1 MKYESKKLKSRI
13 GIALTAAAVTALPMT
28 AFAAEDAAMDSY
40 DLDTVEVVG
49 QRPVSQP
56 VETVEEPAEET
67 PNVYAGGQVSNTV
80 TLGALGEKKAL
91 DVPFNIVGYTEA
103 QIKNT
108 QVSLLAD
115 LLANDP
121 SVSNQTLSGVSS
133 AWNVRGFKSQHQ
145 DVQLNGL
152 YGIAPRFYGGTESL
166 ERVDVLKGPAV
177 LLSGIA
183 PNGSLGGVVN
193 YTTKRAGK
201 EPLNRITMSYGD
213 GGIFTQQ
220 IDIGRRTTDGKAGV
234 RVNVLN
240 RNGDSS
246 FDEHNRTNSLA
257 IGADYQGERYRIG
270 FDYGLVYNKVEDQQ
284 YQVTVG
290 KNDAVG
296 SALRTAWGSMP
307 RVSHDTK
314 FGAYGGYRTLHEH
327 YGMVSG
333 EYDFSK
339 NWMGFLKFGMRTT
352 KMESI
357 DNNFLVNRADGR
369 TGVTYNYKNQL
380 NKADSIEFGVRGK
393 VQTGALKHELT
404 LAANRI
410 HYTRYMRNRK
420 IGTGTTNF
428 WNINL
433 QIPNNPYN
441 WSQPKNDENTLTG
454 FSVADIISTADERW
468 QFVIGGR
475 QQNVKIDNYNT
486 TTGKIKSS
494 YDKSVFTPA
503 FALVYKPKASMSV
516 YANYMQGLDAGD
528 AVVTADDAANDGTA
542 FAPFKTKQYE
552 FGVKYDFGRWA
563 TTISAFNIKSP
574 TLIADIANPVGTK
587 YNYYPTGEVRHRG
600 LEWNFFGEPVKGTRL
615 IGGLMLLDAKYTK
628 SQGGAY
634 NGNRVPATS
643 RWSGVL
649 GLEHDL
655 KSVPGLTFTTRLTY
669 NSSAYINEAN
679 DFSIKPWT
687 TWDLGARYKFNAGS
701 TPMTVRMDVYNV
713 TNRNYWRA
721 LINNGVF
728 LGKERTFMLSVT
740 ADF

>member
-56 VETVEEPAEET
+56 VETVEEPAEEP

-91 DVPFNIVGYTEA
+91 DVPFNIVGYTEE

-121 SVSNQTLSGVSS
+121 SISNQTLSGVSS
-133 AWNVRGFKSQHQ
+133 AWNVRGFKSQQQ

-152 YGIAPRFYGGTESL
+152 YGVAPRFYGGTESA
-166 ERVDVLKGPAV
+166 ERVDILKGPAV

-183 PNGSLGGVVN
+183 PNGSIGGVVN
-193 YTTKRAGK
+193 YVTKRAPAT
-201 EPLNRITMSYGD
+201 PLNRVTMSYGD

-220 IDIGRRTTDGKAGV
+220 VDIGRRTADGKAGV

-290 KNDAVG
+290 DNRPAG
-296 SALRTAWGSMP
+296 TTLRKAWGSMP
-307 RVSHDTK
+307 SLPHGTK
-314 FGAYGGYRTLHEH
+314 FGAYGGYRSVHEH
-327 YGMVSG
+327 YGMISG

-339 NWMGFLKFGMRTT
+339 DWTGFLKFGMRAT
-352 KMESI
+352 KMEYLY
-357 DNNFLVNRADGR
+357 NNFQITNTAGR
-369 TGVTYNYKNQL
+369 VSARYQYNNQL
-380 NKADSIEFGVRGK
+380 NKADSVEAGVRGK
-393 VQTGALKHELT
+393 LHTGDLEHELT
-404 LAANRI
+404 VSANRI
-410 HYTRYMRNRK
+410 HYARYMSQ
-420 IGTGTTNF
+420 IPISTATTNL
-428 WNINL
+428 WNISL
-433 QIPNNPYN
+433 QMPNNPYG
-441 WSQPKNDENTLTG
+441 WSEELNDENTLTSIG
-454 FSVADIISTADERW
+454 ISDIISTKDGRW
-468 QFVIGGR
+468 QTILGGR
-475 QQNVKIDNYNT
+475 QQYVKVDTYKHTGVVKSRDSNYR
-486 TTGKIKSS
+486 
-494 YDKSVFTPA
+494 KSVFTPA
-503 FALVYKPKASMSV
+503 FALLYKPQQNVSV

-528 AVVTADDAANDGTA
+528 AVVTETGASNYGEA
-542 FAPFKTKQYE
+542 FAPFKTTQYE
-552 FGVKYDFGRWA
+552 IGVKYDFGQWA
-563 TTISAFNIKSP
+563 TTFSAFDLKSP
-574 TLIADIANPVGTK
+574 TLIADASNHYTPS
-587 YNYYPTGEVRHRG
+587 GEVRHRG

-615 IGGLMLLDAKYTK
+615 LGGLMLLDAKYTK
-628 SQGGAY
+628 SKGGAY

-679 DFSIKPWT
+679 DFSVKPWT

>member
-28 AFAAEDAAMDSY
+28 AFAAEAAAMDSY

-91 DVPFNIVGYTEA
+91 DVPFNIVGYTEE

-257 IGADYQGERYRIG
+257 IGADYQGDRYRIS

-290 KNDAVG
+290 DKPAG
-296 SALRTAWGSMP
+296 AALRKAWGSMP

-327 YGMVSG
+327 YGMISG

-339 NWMGFLKFGMRTT
+339 NWTGFLKFGMRTT

-357 DNNFLVNRADGR
+357 DNNFVVNRADGK

-503 FALVYKPKASMSV
+503 FALVYKPKANMSV

-655 KSVPGLTFTTRLTY
+655 RSVPGLTFTTRLTY